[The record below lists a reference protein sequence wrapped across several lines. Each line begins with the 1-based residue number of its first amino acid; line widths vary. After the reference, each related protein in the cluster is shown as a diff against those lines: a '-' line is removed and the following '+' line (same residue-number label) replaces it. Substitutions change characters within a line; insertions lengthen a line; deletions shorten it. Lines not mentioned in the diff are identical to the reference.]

1 MSDTTTTGS
10 LSEFLGSHR
19 NLILAT
25 LRADGTTQM
34 TPVWFIWEDDTFVIS
49 TVKHTVKWKNLV
61 RDQRCS
67 IIADDPAGHYIT
79 ASGVAELIDG
89 DVYDATLRIVQKYK
103 TPTEIEEYM
112 ADIYREGERTI
123 VRLKPERMH
132 TYGIE

>member
-1 MSDTTTTGS
+1 MSNATPTKS
-10 LSEFLGSHR
+10 LSEFLASHR

-25 LRADGTTQM
+25 LRADRSTQM
-34 TPVWFIWEDDTFVIS
+34 TPVWFIWEAETFIIS

-67 IIADDPAGHYIT
+67 VIADDPAGHYVS

-89 DVYDATLRIVQKYK
+89 DVYDTTLRIVQKYK
-103 TPTEIEEYM
+103 APAEIEEYM
-112 ADIYREGERTI
+112 AEIYREGERTI
-123 VRLKPERMH
+123 IRLKPDRLY